1 MKRIFT
7 VITLTLFCFNMKAQ
21 LLMYEPFS
29 YVPSNTNGLNVQSNS
44 VWKNANTGDSILVVS
59 GSLSYPGLAASQGE
73 KATFDGAGIDNYR
86 AFTTQTSGEVYTSC
100 IFNVTSLGLMN
111 TTGTYVFSLTEANST
126 SAFGAS
132 IWLRKSTN
140 IGKYNIGIS
149 NRSNSPVSY
158 LINDLD
164 SLTSYFLVFSY
175 QIVGG
180 TGNDVSTLWLNT
192 TQFGGMEPKASIS
205 AIGGTD
211 LSATGI
217 GRIMLRQPASTAPA
231 PFIQFDEIRVGT
243 TWESVTPCVSPVTYY
258 ADTDGDG
265 FGDPNSSV
273 SACSQPTGYVTDNT
287 DCNDKNS
294 SINPNTIW
302 YADAD
307 GDGFGNVNSTQSSC
321 NQPSGYVS
329 NSTDCNDNDANNN
342 ALATY
347 YQDADQDGFGNLSV
361 SQSSCGQPS
370 GYVTNSADCD
380 DKNATVNVISWYE
393 DADGDGFGNPSKS
406 IKNCTKPDNYV
417 SNTTDCDDTND
428 QIYPGATEICDSK
441 DNNCDGKVD
450 EGFDLKT
457 YYTDADGDGFGD
469 EATGAEACAQPQNTV
484 TIGGDCD
491 DKNKLINPNAQ
502 DISGNSIDENCD
514 GVDGNVGI
522 QEVLDMKLYVSP
534 NPNEGSFLIQLN
546 QIVNNAEINLT
557 DLNGKVIQVHRFHG
571 DSIQITENNLEK
583 GFYLVQVLFNENKL
597 VQRIMIQ

>member
-1 MKRIFT
+1 
-7 VITLTLFCFNMKAQ
+7 
-21 LLMYEPFS
+21 LLN
-29 YVPSNTNGLNVQSNS
+29 VPSSTQLQLNT
-44 VWKNANTGDSILVVS
+44 
-59 GSLSYPGLAASQGE
+59 
-73 KATFDGAGIDNYR
+73 
-86 AFTTQTSGEVYTSC
+86 
-100 IFNVTSLGLMN
+100 N
-111 TTGTYVFSLTEANST
+111 TTGDIFFGFGQTAGASLTVFAGQLRIRQGSVANTFQIALVNSGAGNLVPSVFSQD
-126 SAFGAS
+126 
-132 IWLRKSTN
+132 LR
-140 IGKYNIGIS
+140 IGE
-149 NRSNSPVSY
+149 
-158 LINDLD
+158 
-164 SLTSYFLVFSY
+164 TYFLVVKLRRTTSPIQATLWINPIPGTQNPPASSQYSTQGTNALSTFASVFMR
-175 QIVGG
+175 QSGTASAG
-180 TGNDVSTLWLNT
+180 TGNL
-192 TQFGGMEPKASIS
+192 QI
-205 AIGGTD
+205 
-211 LSATGI
+211 
-217 GRIMLRQPASTAPA
+217 
-231 PFIQFDEIRVGT
+231 DEIRIGT
-243 TWESVTPCVSPVTYY
+243 TWESVTPCASPIKYY
-258 ADTDGDG
+258 ADSDDDSY
-265 FGDPNSSV
+265 GDPNSSIQ
-273 SACSQPTGYVTDNT
+273 ACSLPSGYVLDNS
-287 DCNDKNS
+287 DCDDKNA

-307 GDGFGNVNSTQSSC
+307 GDGFGNVNSTQNSC

-370 GYVTNSADCD
+370 GYVTNSTDCD

-502 DISGNSIDENCD
+502 DVSGNSIDENCD

-522 QEVLDMKLYVSP
+522 PEVSGMKLYVSP

-557 DLNGKVIQVHRFHG
+557 DLNGKVIQVYRFHG
-571 DSIQITENNLEK
+571 DSIQIKENNLEK
-583 GFYLVQVLFNENKL
+583 GFYLVQVSFNENKL